1 MPRPTES
8 MAEEAQRGLDW
19 RTEFGR
25 GGTPVGIA
33 RARDIANRAN
43 LSDET
48 IGRMVSYF
56 ARHEVDKDAEGF
68 RPGEDGYPSNG
79 RIAWAL
85 WGGDPGQVWASAEYK
100 KIKERMDTEQRH
112 IQAVMET
119 EDSVIIAY
127 SKAEDDEHEM
137 AEVEAEPSESSDTPE
152 MEVGD
157 SEEARPYPNEHAA
170 RLRPPE
176 NFERF
181 RRVADEGG
189 AGIDFIYGI
198 PADGPTEIQAIRFDA
213 DQFSASEARQ
223 WLEQHDFAPIAFE
236 EASIER
242 EIERA
247 AEEVA
252 QEVATEE
259 AQRDTDV
266 APLSYRSG
274 SIERAWDDQNN
285 RSVRLAFSSESP
297 VEREYGY
304 EVLDHSMESIDLTF
318 LNSGRAPLLLD
329 HDARQQIG
337 VVERVE
343 LDGLA
348 RSARATVR
356 LGRGALA
363 EEIYRDITDGIRGNV
378 SVGYRVMQ
386 MERSSEELNG
396 RSVYRVT
403 QWAPME
409 ISVVSLPADTS
420 EGVGIGR
427 SLEIISEKEPKMT
440 EEVKQ
445 ERNERKEISEILALG
460 TRHNQRDLA
469 ERSIV
474 EGKTLEQ
481 FRGELL
487 ATLES
492 KPLEKPLELTEKEE
506 RGYSLMR
513 ALRAAASNDWRI
525 AGFEKEVSDE
535 IGRQTG
541 RDARGFFV
549 PAQGWDTRT
558 VKAVTGSSGSGA
570 NTIGEDYRPGNFI
583 EALVSQSVI
592 GQLGVQVLQGL
603 QGDVAIPKMS
613 ASASAGWITEAGSVG
628 NNEPTYAQVTMSPK
642 TLANKVAVSRKMLI
656 QSDPSV
662 EQTVRNNITRVFA
675 AAIDAAL
682 FSGSG
687 SAGQPTGI
695 LNTTGIGDVSSSGT
709 SGNAALTYGNTLDIW
724 SEVAADNAL
733 LGSLAW
739 VTHPRVVAKLMQTLV
754 ESSTDS
760 RMIMMN
766 PNDLHGYNV
775 VQTTQMPSS
784 SPYALLF
791 GNFADAMVGFYS
803 GLDVVVDPYAS
814 AGNATTNLYF
824 YQDCDIAVARAESF
838 AAAQDVTVA

>member
-1 MPRPTES
+1 MPRPTET

-19 RTEFGR
+19 RSEFGR

-33 RARDIANRAN
+33 RARDIANRSD

-56 ARHEVDKDAEGF
+56 ARHTVDKKAEGF
-68 RPGEDGYPSNG
+68 RPGEKGYPSAG

-85 WGGDPGQVWASAEYK
+85 WGGDPGEAWAQKEWA
-100 KIKERMDTEQRH
+100 KIKSERFMDTGARH
-112 IQAVMET
+112 IKAIMET
-119 EDSVIIAY
+119 EDSVIVAY
-127 SKAEDDEHEM
+127 SKEEGEGHEM
-137 AEVEAEPSESSDTPE
+137 EEEQPDSSTPE
-152 MEVGD
+152 AGMEG
-157 SEEARPYPNEHAA
+157 EEARPYPNEHAA
-170 RLRPPE
+170 RLQPPE
-176 NFERF
+176 RYQDF
-181 RRVADEGG
+181 RRKTVTD
-189 AGIDFIYGI
+189 GIDFIYGI
-198 PADGPTEIQAIRFDA
+198 LADGSTEVQAVRFDA
-213 DQFSASEARQ
+213 DRYTEEQARQ
-223 WLEQHDFAPIAFE
+223 WLQEHDFEPIEFE
-236 EASIER
+236 PASIER

-252 QEVATEE
+252 QEAAMEE
-259 AQRDTDV
+259 ADRGME
-266 APLSYRSG
+266 APSALTYRSG
-274 SIERAWDDQNN
+274 TIERAWGADQNE
-285 RSVRLAFSSESP
+285 RRVRLAFSSEHP
-297 VEREYGY
+297 VEREFGY
-304 EVLDHSMESIDLTF
+304 EVLDHSAESIDLEF
-318 LNSGRAPLLLD
+318 LSSGRAPLLLD
-329 HDARQQIG
+329 HDPRQQIG
-337 VVERVE
+337 VVESVE
-343 LDGLA
+343 VIGSA

-356 LGRGALA
+356 LGKGALA
-363 EEIYRDITDGIRGNV
+363 DEIYTDITDGIRGNI
-378 SVGYRVMQ
+378 SVGYRVSK
-386 MERSSEELNG
+386 MERSTEELNG
-396 RSVYRVT
+396 RSVFRVT
-403 QWAPME
+403 KWSPME

-420 EGVGIGR
+420 AKVGIGR
-427 SLEIISEKEPKMT
+427 SLEIVSETKDEKM
-440 EEVKQ
+440 EEVKVTEQ
-445 ERNERKEISEILALG
+445 RNERKEIAEILALG

-487 ATLES
+487 NTLES

-506 RGYSLMR
+506 RSYSLMR
-513 ALRAAASNDWRI
+513 ALRAAASQNWNL

-549 PAQGWDTRT
+549 PAQGWATRT

-583 EALVSQSVI
+583 EALVSQSVA

-613 ASASAGWITEAGSVG
+613 ASTSAGWITEAGSVG

-662 EQTVRNNITRVFA
+662 EQTVRNNVTRVFA
-675 AAIDAAL
+675 AAIDNAI

-695 LNTTGIGDVSSSGT
+695 LNTNGIGDVSSGGT
-709 SGNAALTYGNTLDIW
+709 SGNAALTYGNVVDIW

-739 VTHPRVVAKLMQTLV
+739 VTHPRVVGKLMQTLV

-760 RMIMMN
+760 RMIMMG
-766 PNDLHGYNV
+766 PDELLGYGV
-775 VQTTQMPSS
+775 TQTTQMPSS

-791 GNFADAMVGFYS
+791 GNFADALLGFFS

-824 YQDCDIAVARAESF
+824 YQDVDVAVARAESF
-838 AAAQDVTVA
+838 AAAQDVTV